1 MSVTPFHLGWFVDGF
16 RTPSWNKVWSGSAE
30 YDWVK
35 PDFYVDMARSLERAK
50 FDMVLFADSSYVGN
64 SYGGTSEIYLKL
76 ALNAPMHDPSALA
89 AILAQETSRIG
100 IVPTLSTTEWRPFQ
114 VARYMSTLDHF
125 SDGRIG
131 WNIVTG
137 GSELAAQNYGV
148 EDLPSHDERYDMA
161 DEFVDITSQLWG
173 SWEPDAVVRDHETG
187 VYADHTKVH
196 AIDYE
201 GRYFKCRGPLTTV
214 PSPQGRPVLMQAGS
228 SGRGREFAAK
238 HADLIVGTASS
249 VETMKAYRD
258 DIHARL
264 AKYGRKP
271 ADCKVLFLA
280 TPIVADT
287 DAEALERSRLQGAQ
301 STADFEARI
310 SGMSK
315 AFEIDL
321 SKFDLDKPLPADLK
335 TEGHQGML
343 ATMVASGRTLREIM
357 GGEGVADAKSRD
369 AFGPGSLI
377 GSPATVAARMGEM
390 MEEVGGDGFLI
401 VNLSLDRR
409 YISEITDGLVPALQR
424 RGLTRS
430 SYEYEQFRDNLLA
443 F

>member
-1 MSVTPFHLGWFVDGF
+1 
-16 RTPSWNKVWSGSAE
+16 
-30 YDWVK
+30 
-35 PDFYVDMARSLERAK
+35 
-50 FDMVLFADSSYVGN
+50 
-64 SYGGTSEIYLKL
+64 
-76 ALNAPMHDPSALA
+76 
-89 AILAQETSRIG
+89 
-100 IVPTLSTTEWRPFQ
+100 
-114 VARYMSTLDHF
+114 
-125 SDGRIG
+125 
-131 WNIVTG
+131 
-137 GSELAAQNYGV
+137 
-148 EDLPSHDERYDMA
+148 
-161 DEFVDITSQLWG
+161 
-173 SWEPDAVVRDHETG
+173 
-187 VYADHTKVH
+187 
-196 AIDYE
+196 
-201 GRYFKCRGPLTTV
+201 LTTV

-249 VETMKAYRD
+249 VESMKAYRD

-264 AKYGRKP
+264 GKYGRKP

-287 DAEALERSRLQGAQ
+287 DAEAHERSRLQGAQ

-321 SKFDLDKPLPADLK
+321 SKFDLDKPLPADLT

-377 GSPATVAARMGEM
+377 GSPATVAGRMGEM